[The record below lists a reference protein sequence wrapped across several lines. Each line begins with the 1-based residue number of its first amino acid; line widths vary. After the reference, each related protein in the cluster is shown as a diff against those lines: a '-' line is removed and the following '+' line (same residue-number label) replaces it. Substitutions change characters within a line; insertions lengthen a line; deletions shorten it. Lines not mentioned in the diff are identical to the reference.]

1 MKHLHENSDYN
12 LLMLSGDSSVA
23 CGIDGAFYQMLGR
36 FSQYWKRIDIL
47 TPSAPDAREQTIHGN
62 VFIHPSTRH
71 RALQPLFIKQKG
83 EMLLAERDYHLVTS
97 HDFGFFYNG
106 IGAYWLLRG
115 KNIPLV
121 SEIHHIEGYPIA
133 SSTREKLWQFAAQHY
148 IPFIAKQ
155 DAHFRVVN
163 NTVAQELE
171 DFGVSP
177 DKIHMLYSLYLD
189 LDLYKP
195 QDVEKVYDVLFVGRL
210 AQNKGI
216 MLLLEAIRQVKQIHP
231 NITLAIRGNGGLKA
245 QIDAFIQQNDL
256 KNNVLFLGR
265 VDDTSQM
272 PELYSKAKML
282 VCASTVEGN
291 PRVTIEAMACGTP
304 VISTRVGIMP
314 DVIQNGEN
322 GLLVDWSANDMV
334 DAIQKLLSDT
344 DLYQKITQAGQK
356 SVQVFTADDMI
367 QAYAQAYHALIQ
379 HNEKRPI

>member
-133 SSTREKLWQFAAQHY
+133 SSTREKLWRFAAQHY

-231 NITLAIRGNGGLKA
+231 NITLAIRGNGELKA